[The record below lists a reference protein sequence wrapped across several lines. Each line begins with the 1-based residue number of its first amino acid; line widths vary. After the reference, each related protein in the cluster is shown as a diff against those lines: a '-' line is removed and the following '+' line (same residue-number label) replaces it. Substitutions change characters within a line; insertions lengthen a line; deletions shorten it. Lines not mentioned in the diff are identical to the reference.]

1 MLEMRKHIRKSLS
14 TRLCLDILFVVM
26 LIFML
31 SLGFLYWQSRNI
43 IRQEAIDEASH
54 VLDNTALRVK
64 GQMLELETAT
74 RNLLWLININHQQDS
89 LLWYSHRIVANHP
102 HINGCSITMEPD
114 YYPGEDYGFSAY
126 SVRIDDKKERQK
138 DSVATVREADY
149 DYYNKVWYKTPRQKN
164 AACWVDPFDDY
175 NAGTLSS
182 PEMIASYCVPLHDGK
197 GKFIGVI
204 STDLSLKKLTKTITA
219 EHPYENS
226 YFMML
231 GADGH
236 YFVHPDTTKLMKQ
249 SIFTGTDPRENPDV
263 VALGYEMTNG
273 RTGHMDV
280 KLDGRQL
287 IVLYRPLE
295 GTQWSVALVC
305 PSNEMLRGY
314 NRLNYILLPVLIIG
328 LLLLALGCQRIVRHF
343 IQPLGLL
350 AAELRQIGDGN
361 YEKTL
366 PHSERTDLIGQLQN
380 SFCQMRRS
388 ISQHIRDAE
397 QTRQETEQRTKELE
411 QATQLAREASEQKT
425 QFMQDMSHQI
435 RTPLNIVHGFSQI
448 LRDNSEVILDDEKQ
462 QIVET
467 MYVQTNAL
475 DYMVSK
481 LLTASLIESHQAIS
495 TDDTV
500 WCNEL
505 AREAFDRLNSARLL
519 PEERKNASNLIT
531 PAVEMRLDSH
541 VSDAV
546 TVNANRHHLLIVLT
560 ELLFN
565 ALHFT
570 REGSVTM
577 RIDATDDVV
586 RFTVE
591 DTGPGIPADKVD
603 FIFEK
608 FTKLDMFTEG
618 LGLGLFL
625 CRRVVQLM
633 GGSLTLDTQYTG
645 GSRFVLECRKETDK
659 NRRNNPIMEQKLS

>member
-1 MLEMRKHIRKSLS
+1 MLEMRKHIRKSLAIK
-14 TRLCLDILFVVM
+14 LCLDILFVVM
-26 LIFML
+26 LIFTL
-31 SLGFLYWQSRNI
+31 SLGFLYWQSRGI

-74 RNLLWLININHQQDS
+74 RNILWLVNLNHQQDS

-102 HINGCSITMEPD
+102 HVNGCSITMEPD

-126 SVRIDDKKERQK
+126 SVRIDNKKESQK

-164 AACWVDPFDDY
+164 IACWVDPFNDY

-182 PEMIASYCVPLHDGK
+182 PEMIASYCMPLHDNR

-204 STDLSLKKLTKTITA
+204 STDLSLKKLTETITA

-236 YFVHPDTTKLMKQ
+236 YFVHPDTTKLLKQ
-249 SIFTGTDPRENPDV
+249 SIFTGTDPRQNPDV

-305 PSNEMLRGY
+305 PSSEMLRGY
-314 NRLNYILLPVLIIG
+314 NRLNYILLPMLIIG
-328 LLLLALGCQRIVRHF
+328 LLLLAWGCHRIVRHF

-361 YEKTL
+361 YEKPL
-366 PHSERTDLIGQLQN
+366 PLSERTDLIGQLQN

-388 ISQHIRDAE
+388 ISQHIHDAE
-397 QTRQETEQRTKELE
+397 QKKQETEQRTKELE
-411 QATQLAREASEQKT
+411 QATQLARQASEQKT

-448 LRDNSEVILDDEKQ
+448 LRDDSEVIPDEEKQ

-481 LLTASLIESHQAIS
+481 LLTASLIESHQSIS
-495 TDDTV
+495 TDDTIL
-500 WCNEL
+500 CNEL
-505 AREAFDRLNSARLL
+505 AREAFD
-519 PEERKNASNLIT
+519 NASSLMT
-531 PAVEMRLDSH
+531 PAVEMVFDSH
-541 VSDAV
+541 VTDAA
-546 TVNANRHHLLIVLT
+546 TINTNRHHLLIVLT

-570 REGSVTM
+570 REGRVTM
-577 RIDATDDVV
+577 RIDDCGDVM
-586 RFTVE
+586 RFTIE
-591 DTGPGIPADKVD
+591 DTGPGIPADKTAFV
-603 FIFEK
+603 FEK
-608 FTKLDMFTEG
+608 FTKLDMFTDG

-633 GGSLTLDTQYTG
+633 GGSLTLDTQYTS
-645 GSRFVLECRKETDK
+645 GSRFVLEL
-659 NRRNNPIMEQKLS
+659 PHHQA

>member
-14 TRLCLDILFVVM
+14 TKLSLDILIIVILVFT
-26 LIFML
+26 L

-64 GQMLELETAT
+64 GQMQELETAT
-74 RNLLWLININHQQDS
+74 RNILWLVNLNHEQDS
-89 LLWYSHRIVANHP
+89 LLKYSHRIVANHP
-102 HINGCSITMEPD
+102 HVNGCSITMEPD

-126 SVRIDDKKERQK
+126 SVRMDNKENPQN
-138 DSVATVREADY
+138 DSVVTVREADY
-149 DYYNKVWYKTPRQKN
+149 DYYNKVWYKTPRQKDTD
-164 AACWVDPFDDY
+164 CWVDPFDDY

-182 PEMIASYCVPLHDGK
+182 PEMIASYCAPLHDK
-197 GKFIGVI
+197 QGKFIGVI
-204 STDLSLKKLTKTITA
+204 STDLSLKKLTETITA
-219 EHPYENS
+219 EHPYEHS

-231 GADGH
+231 GEDGH
-236 YFVHPDTTKLMKQ
+236 YFVHPDTTKVLKQ
-249 SIFTGTDPRENPDV
+249 SIFTGTDPREHTDV
-263 VALGYEMTNG
+263 VTLGYEMTNG

-280 KLDGRQL
+280 NLDGRHF

-314 NRLNYILLPVLIIG
+314 NRLNYILLPLLVIG
-328 LLLLALGCQRIVRHF
+328 LLLLVMGCRRIVRHF

-350 AAELRQIGDGN
+350 ARELRQIGGGN
-361 YEKTL
+361 YEKPL
-366 PHSERTDLIGQLQN
+366 PPSERTDLIGQLQN

-397 QTRQETEQRTKELE
+397 QTKQETEQRTKELE
-411 QATQLAREASEQKT
+411 QATLLARQASEQKT

-448 LRDNSEVILDDEKQ
+448 LRDDNEMIPDDEKR

-481 LLTASLIESHQAIS
+481 LLIASLIESHQAIS

-500 WCNEL
+500 RCNEL
-505 AREAFDRLNSARLL
+505 VREAFD
-519 PEERKNASNLIT
+519 NASSLIAPT
-531 PAVEMRLDSH
+531 AEMRLDSH
-541 VSDAV
+541 VTDAV
-546 TVNANRHHLLIVLT
+546 TIKTNRHHLLIVLT

-577 RIDATDDVV
+577 RIDATDDAML
-586 RFTVE
+586 FTVE
-591 DTGPGIPADKVD
+591 DTGPGIPADKAD

-608 FTKLDMFTEG
+608 FTKLDMFTDG

-633 GGSLTLDTQYTG
+633 GGRLTLDTQYKD
-645 GSRFVLECRKETDK
+645 GSRFVLELPHHHDTIHEVSDTGIG
-659 NRRNNPIMEQKLS
+659 NR

>member
-1 MLEMRKHIRKSLS
+1 MLEMRKHIRQSLS
-14 TRLCLDILFVVM
+14 TRLCLEILLVVM
-26 LIFML
+26 LIFTL

-64 GQMLELETAT
+64 GQMLELETAS
-74 RNLLWLININHQQDS
+74 RNVLWLININHEQDS

-102 HINGCSITMEPD
+102 HVNGCSITMEPD
-114 YYPGEDYGFSAY
+114 YYPGETYGFSAY
-126 SVRIDDKKERQK
+126 SVRMDDRA
-138 DSVATVREADY
+138 DSVVTVREGDY

-164 AACWVDPFDDY
+164 APCWVDPFDDY

-182 PEMIASYCVPLHDGK
+182 PEMIASYCVPLHDRQGR
-197 GKFIGVI
+197 FIGVI
-204 STDLSLKKLTKTITA
+204 STDLSLKKLTETITA
-219 EHPYENS
+219 EHPYEHS

-236 YFVHPDTTKLMKQ
+236 YFVHPDTTKVLKQ
-249 SIFTGTDPRENPDV
+249 SIFTGTDPRENTDV

-314 NRLNYILLPVLIIG
+314 NRLNYILLPLLVLG
-328 LLLLALGCQRIVRHF
+328 LLLLAWGCRRIVRHF

-361 YEKTL
+361 YEKPLT
-366 PHSERTDLIGQLQN
+366 PSERTDLIGQLQN

-388 ISQHIRDAE
+388 ISQHIREAE
-397 QTRQETEQRTKELE
+397 QTKQETEQRTKELE
-411 QATQLAREASEQKT
+411 EATLLARQASEQKT

-435 RTPLNIVHGFSQI
+435 RTPLNIVHGFAQI
-448 LRDNSEVILDDEKQ
+448 LRDSGEMIPDDEKR
-462 QIVET
+462 QILET
-467 MYVQTNAL
+467 MHVQTNAL

-481 LLTASLIESHQAIS
+481 LLTASLIESHRDIS
-495 TDDTV
+495 TADTV
-500 WCNEL
+500 GCNEL
-505 AREAFDRLNSARLL
+505 AREAFD
-519 PEERKNASNLIT
+519 NAGSLIT
-531 PAVEMRLDSH
+531 PTAAMHLDSH
-541 VSDAV
+541 ISDAV
-546 TVNANRHHLLIVLT
+546 TVYTNRHHLLIVLT

-577 RIDATDDVV
+577 RIDATDGGPV

-591 DTGPGIPADKVD
+591 DTGPGIPEEKADFV
-603 FIFEK
+603 FEK
-608 FTKLDMFTEG
+608 FTKLDMFTDG

-625 CRRVVQLM
+625 CRRVVMLM
-633 GGSLTLDTQYTG
+633 GGTLTLDTRYTAG
-645 GSRFVLECRKETDK
+645 CRFVLELPRQHACPPKTVFK
-659 NRRNNPIMEQKLS
+659 

>member
-1 MLEMRKHIRKSLS
+1 MLEMHKHIRQSLS

-26 LIFML
+26 LIFTL

-74 RNLLWLININHQQDS
+74 RNILWLININHQQDS
-89 LLWYSHRIVANHP
+89 LLKYSHRIVANHP
-102 HINGCSITMEPD
+102 HVNGCSITMEPD
-114 YYPGEDYGFSAY
+114 YYPGDHYGFSAY
-126 SVRIDDKKERQK
+126 SVRMDDRQDSQT
-138 DSVATVREADY
+138 DSVVTVREADY
-149 DYYNKVWYKTPRQKN
+149 DYYNKVWYNTPRQQN
-164 AACWVDPFDDY
+164 TDCWVDPFDDF

-182 PEMIASYCVPLHDGK
+182 PEMIASYCVPLHDGQ

-204 STDLSLKKLTKTITA
+204 STDLSLRKLTETITA
-219 EHPYENS
+219 EHPYEHS

-236 YFVHPDTTKLMKQ
+236 YFVHPDTTKILKQ
-249 SIFTGTDPRENPDV
+249 TIFTGTNPRENHDV

-314 NRLNYILLPVLIIG
+314 NRLNYILLPMLVIG
-328 LLLLALGCQRIVRHF
+328 LLLLAWGCQRIVRHF
-343 IQPLGLL
+343 IQPLGML
-350 AAELRQIGDGN
+350 ADELRQIGDGN
-361 YEKTL
+361 YEKPL
-366 PHSERTDLIGQLQN
+366 PPSERTDLIGQLQN
-380 SFCQMRRS
+380 SFVQMRRS
-388 ISQHIRDAE
+388 ISQHIHDAE
-397 QTRQETEQRTKELE
+397 QTKQETEQRTKELE
-411 QATQLAREASEQKT
+411 QATLLARQASEQKT

-448 LRDNSEVILDDEKQ
+448 LRDDDGAIPDDEKQ

-481 LLTASLIESHQAIS
+481 LLTASLIESHQTIS

-500 WCNEL
+500 CCNEL
-505 AREAFDRLNSARLL
+505 VREAFDRTS
-519 PEERKNASNLIT
+519 SLIT
-531 PAVEMRLDSH
+531 PTVEMHFDSH
-541 VSDAV
+541 VADSV
-546 TVNANRHHLLIVLT
+546 TVSTNRHHLLIVLT

-570 REGSVTM
+570 HEGSVTM
-577 RIDATDDVV
+577 RIDATGSAI
-586 RFTVE
+586 RFTIE
-591 DTGPGIPADKVD
+591 DTGPGIPADKTD
-603 FIFEK
+603 FVFEK
-608 FTKLDMFTEG
+608 FTKLDMFSDG

-633 GGSLTLDTQYTG
+633 GGRLTLDTQYTS
-645 GSRFVLECRKETDK
+645 GSRFVLEL
-659 NRRNNPIMEQKLS
+659 PLS

>member
-1 MLEMRKHIRKSLS
+1 MLEMRKHTRKSLS
-14 TRLCLDILFVVM
+14 TKLCLDILLVVM
-26 LIFML
+26 LIFTL
-31 SLGFLYWQSRNI
+31 SLGFLYWQSRSI
-43 IRQEAIDEASH
+43 IRQEAINEASH

-74 RNLLWLININHQQDS
+74 RNILWLIDRNHQQDS
-89 LLWYSHRIVANHP
+89 LLCYSHSIVANHP
-102 HINGCSITMEPD
+102 HVNGCSITMEPD

-126 SVRIDDKKERQK
+126 SVRIDDSENPQR

-164 AACWVDPFDDY
+164 SACWVDPFDDY

-182 PEMIASYCVPLHDGK
+182 PEMIASYCVPLHDGQ
-197 GKFIGVI
+197 GRFIGVI
-204 STDLSLKKLTKTITA
+204 STDLSLNKLTETITA
-219 EHPYENS
+219 EHPYKNS

-236 YFVHPDTTKLMKQ
+236 YFVHPDTTKVLKQ

-280 KLDGRQL
+280 KLDDRKL

-314 NRLNYILLPVLIIG
+314 NRLNYILLPLLVIG

-350 AAELRQIGDGN
+350 AAELRQIGDGD
-361 YEKTL
+361 YEKPL

-397 QTRQETEQRTKELE
+397 TAKQETEQRTIELE
-411 QATQLAREASEQKT
+411 QATQLARQASEQKT

-448 LRDNSEVILDDEKQ
+448 LRDDSEMIPDEEKQ

-481 LLTASLIESHQAIS
+481 LLTASLIESHQTIS

-500 WCNEL
+500 SCNEL
-505 AREAFDRLNSARLL
+505 AREAFDNVCSLM
-519 PEERKNASNLIT
+519 T
-531 PAVEMRLDSH
+531 PAVEMHLDSH
-541 VSDAV
+541 VTDEV
-546 TVNANRHHLLIVLT
+546 TIITNRHHLLIVLT
-560 ELLFN
+560 ELLYN

-570 REGSVTM
+570 REGSVTL
-577 RIDATDDVV
+577 RLDADGDAV

-591 DTGPGIPADKVD
+591 DTGPGIPADKTD
-603 FIFEK
+603 FVFEK
-608 FTKLDMFTEG
+608 FTKLDMFTDG

-625 CRRVVQLM
+625 CQRVVQLM
-633 GGSLTLDTQYTG
+633 GGSLTLDAQYTG
-645 GSRFVLECRKETDK
+645 GSRFVLI
-659 NRRNNPIMEQKLS
+659 P

>member
-1 MLEMRKHIRKSLS
+1 MLEMRKHIRKSL
-14 TRLCLDILFVVM
+14 TIKLCLDILFVVM
-26 LIFML
+26 LIFTL
-31 SLGFLYWQSRNI
+31 SLGFLYWQSRGI

-74 RNLLWLININHQQDS
+74 RNILWLVNLNHQQDS

-102 HINGCSITMEPD
+102 HVNGCSITMEPD

-126 SVRIDDKKERQK
+126 SVRIDNKKESQK

-182 PEMIASYCVPLHDGK
+182 PEMIASYCVPLYDGKGKFIGVCVPLYDGK

-204 STDLSLKKLTKTITA
+204 STDLSLRKLTETITA

-236 YFVHPDTTKLMKQ
+236 YFVHPDTTKVLKQ

-263 VALGYEMTNG
+263 VTLGYEMTNG

-280 KLDGRQL
+280 NLDGRQF

-314 NRLNYILLPVLIIG
+314 NRLNYILLPLLLIG
-328 LLLLALGCQRIVRHF
+328 LLLLALGCQRIVRHVV
-343 IQPLGLL
+343 QPLGLL

-397 QTRQETEQRTKELE
+397 QTKQETEQRTKELE
-411 QATQLAREASEQKT
+411 QATLLAREASEQKT

-448 LRDNSEVILDDEKQ
+448 LRDNEEITDDEKQ

-481 LLTASLIESHQAIS
+481 LLTASLIESHQSIS
-495 TDDTV
+495 TDDIV
-500 WCNEL
+500 SCNEL
-505 AREAFDRLNSARLL
+505 AREAFD
-519 PEERKNASNLIT
+519 NASSLIT
-531 PAVEMRLDSH
+531 PAVEMHLDSH
-541 VSDAV
+541 VADTV
-546 TVNANRHHLLIVLT
+546 TVKTNRHHLLIVLT

-570 REGSVTM
+570 REGSVTL
-577 RIDATDDVV
+577 RIDAVDDTV

-591 DTGPGIPADKVD
+591 DTGSGIPSDKTD
-603 FIFEK
+603 FVFEK
-608 FTKLDMFTEG
+608 FTKLDMFTDG

-625 CRRVVQLM
+625 CRRVVELM

-645 GSRFVLECRKETDK
+645 GSRFIL
-659 NRRNNPIMEQKLS
+659 IS